1 MSVSHAAS
9 TTAALLLIL
18 AAAAACSESQGSFG
32 TSQGVQPL
40 CPSTPEATIGARCAV
55 PGLRCGPQYACGIL
69 QAFCAFARTASFNA
83 RTAPAASFGMEAGP
97 CVQCLGR
104 AARAHPPKEAR
115 SLRAATSRGCS
126 AHIRALARR
135 SSTSANASRARRP
148 TEASVFASSA
158 SLPCAPGP
166 KPVRRLSNPVTT
178 EGRLIQPQK
187 RAPIRAPIPTPT
199 PAMTTAEKP
208 TRSPAM
214 LARTSR
220 GRSLARRTR

>member
-1 MSVSHAAS
+1 MLRPPPRRCFWSWLPLRRAAKP
-9 TTAALLLIL
+9 TR
-18 AAAAACSESQGSFG
+18 
-32 TSQGVQPL
+32 
-40 CPSTPEATIGARCAV
+40 PSGARRVRRRSARPRPKRPLARLAPFRGFAADLSTLAV
-55 PGLRCGPQYACGIL
+55 FCRRRFCVYAI
-69 QAFCAFARTASFNA
+69 AASFNA
-83 RTAPAASFGMEAGP
+83 PTVPAVSFGMEAGP

-148 TEASVFASSA
+148 TEALVFASSA

-208 TRSPAM
+208 TRPPAM